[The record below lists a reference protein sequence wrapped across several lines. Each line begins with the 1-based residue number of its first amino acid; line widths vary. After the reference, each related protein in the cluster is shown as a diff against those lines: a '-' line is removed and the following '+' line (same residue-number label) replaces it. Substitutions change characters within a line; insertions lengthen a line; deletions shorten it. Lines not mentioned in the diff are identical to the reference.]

1 VPSPTLIHQDDA
13 LRIYWNADERYY
25 LSEWQP
31 VFRKGEALK
40 IAYQACLDAARAK
53 PGAVWLADASK
64 IAVIDQADQR
74 WIADWF
80 FPEFVRAGARFQAS
94 VVPEKEVGKMSA
106 FKAVEKAQQVGA
118 LTITA
123 HATRAEA
130 EAAIREWHAK
140 QAKG

>member
-1 VPSPTLIHQDDA
+1 MPTPTLVYQDDA
-13 LRIYWNADERYY
+13 LKIFWNAEQSYY

-40 IAYQACLDAARAK
+40 RAYQACLDAARAR
-53 PGAVWLADASK
+53 PGAIWLADARK

-80 FPEFVRAGARFQAS
+80 FPEFVRAGARYQAS
-94 VVPEKEVGKMSA
+94 VIPEKEVGKMSA

-123 HATRAEA
+123 HATRADA
-130 EAAIREWHAK
+130 EAAIREWREKHAK
-140 QAKG
+140 S